1 MIDFENLKNAMGDLE
16 EDTVQEIID
25 QVIAEGG
32 ADAQKA
38 VDACSDGMNIVGDR
52 FGAGEYFVSDL
63 IYAGEIMTD
72 AVQKLSPA
80 LAGDGASGSS
90 EKILLATVKDDLHD
104 IGKNIVKAFF
114 EAAGFEVIDLGIDV
128 PADKIVN
135 TAKEQGIK
143 IIALTGVLTLALDS
157 MKACVEAFVAAGMR
171 DDVKILIGGNP
182 VSAEACEAM
191 KADAW
196 AHSPADS
203 VNICK
208 GWAGK

>member
-16 EDTVQEIID
+16 EDVVQEIID
-25 QVIAEGG
+25 QVLAEGG

-72 AVQKLSPA
+72 AVQKLSPV

-90 EKILLATVKDDLHD
+90 DKILLATVKDDLHD

-114 EAAGFEVIDLGIDV
+114 EAAGFEVVDLGIDV

-157 MKACVEAFVAAGMR
+157 MKACVEAFSAAGMR